1 MRSEENNMSLRHHVL
16 KIDSHGG
23 ALKLTILMRM
33 RSVCVCVREREKKKE
48 ESEKNENKRKE
59 RKNLKEKIPEEEEC
73 FM

>member
-33 RSVCVCVREREKKKE
+33 RSVCVCEGEREKKRRKV
-48 ESEKNENKRKE
+48 KKMKIKGRKE
-59 RKNLKEKIPEEEEC
+59 RT
-73 FM
+73 